1 MNKKRKI
8 YLFLLIVTA
17 LAFFIL
23 PQITGNYDIITR
35 SFGIIPFGFFVLFI
49 FSSDKK
55 SDRRKH

>member
-8 YLFLLIVTA
+8 YLFLLIITA
-17 LAFFIL
+17 LVFFIL
-23 PQITGNYDIITR
+23 PQITGNYDIKTR
-35 SFGIIPFGFFVLFI
+35 SFGIIPFVFFVLFI